1 MLDGD
6 GMAVTLAASN
16 SEARRTRVKFVG
28 ILHAGMV
35 LLAGA
40 AQGQERRFELDTM
53 QVSVGS
59 RAQPGLARMIRS
71 IEVLDRQQLARLPVH
86 TLQEALA
93 WMIGVDVLSRSPA
106 QADVAIRGSS
116 FEQVV
121 VLVDGVLVSDDQTG
135 HFDLDVAIPLE
146 SVERIEIL
154 RGSGSS
160 VYGPDAIGG
169 VINIVTSR
177 GASASR
183 ARVEAGTFSTVLA
196 EVDGGVSWMG
206 STFSAGASHAQ
217 SDGHR
222 SGTDYRNWIAR
233 ASGDV
238 ALAAGA
244 MELDVGVARRD
255 FGAAD
260 FYAPYNSYEETGTTQ
275 ASVRWQPAR
284 ANTRFS
290 IEPRLSFRR
299 HTDHFVLVR
308 DNPSVYENHHTNWR
322 LGAELTARYALRPLL
337 QLVTGATADWMD
349 LESTRLG
356 DIREER
362 GSVFGEIAAGNAQGF
377 ALISG
382 LRWDWHS
389 SYGSFLS
396 PSLAAGWRAA
406 PWLQLRASTDRGLR
420 APTWTERFYEDPA
433 NLGNPDLEAEE
444 FWSAEFGFSVAPAAR
459 TTIDVSAF
467 VRRATN
473 LIDWVK
479 PADSLATSPWQI
491 TNIERATFRGFELTA
506 STRLSGVTAR
516 LRATALSFTDDD
528 GAGLV
533 SKYALRPVTQAI
545 SAEAIVP
552 LPAGLSLAARLGQSR
567 RAGEAAY
574 ALADAMLSWRYRNL
588 TMYVD
593 GTNLTDSDY
602 LDVSAKRAMGRA
614 FHVGIRLGP
623 AAEGAAGR

>member
-1 MLDGD
+1 
-6 GMAVTLAASN
+6 
-16 SEARRTRVKFVG
+16 
-28 ILHAGMV
+28 MV
-35 LLAGA
+35 LLASA

-53 QVSVGS
+53 KISVGS

-71 IEVLDRQQLARLPVH
+71 IEVLDRQQLARFPMRTLP
-86 TLQEALA
+86 EALA
-93 WMIGVDVLSRSPA
+93 WMMGVDVLARSPA
-106 QADVAIRGSS
+106 QADVSVRGSS

-121 VLVDGVLVSDDQTG
+121 VLVDGVPVSDDQTG

-146 SVERIEIL
+146 SVERIEVL

-169 VINIVTSR
+169 VINIVTLR
-177 GASASR
+177 GASSTR
-183 ARVEAGTFSTVLA
+183 ARVEAGTFNTVLA
-196 EVDGGVSWMG
+196 EMDGGVSWTG
-206 STFSAGASHAQ
+206 SSLSAGASHAQ
-217 SDGHR
+217 SEGHR
-222 SGTDYRNWIAR
+222 SGTDYRHWIGR

-238 ALAAGA
+238 GLAAGTLQ
-244 MELDVGVARRD
+244 LDVGVARRD

-260 FYAPYNSYEETGTTQ
+260 FYAPYNSYEETTTTHGF
-275 ASVRWQPAR
+275 VRWRPAR

-322 LGAELTARYALRPLL
+322 AGAELTARYALRPLL
-337 QLVTGATADWMD
+337 QLATGATADWMD

-362 GSVFGEIAAGNAQGF
+362 GSLFAEIASGDAQRF
-377 ALISG
+377 AITSG
-382 LRWDWHS
+382 LRLDWHS
-389 SYGSFLS
+389 SYGSFVS

-406 PWLQLRASTDRGLR
+406 PWLQLRAAADRGLR

-444 FWSAEFGFSVAPAAR
+444 FWSAEFGVSVAPATQ
-459 TTIDVSAF
+459 TTIDLSSF

-473 LIDWVK
+473 LIDWIK
-479 PADSLATSPWQI
+479 PVDSPATTPWQI
-491 TNIERATFRGFELTA
+491 ANIERATFRGIEMTA
-506 STRLSGVTAR
+506 ATRLSGFTAR

-528 GAGLV
+528 GSGLV

-545 SAEAIVP
+545 SAEATLP
-552 LPAGLSLAARLGQSR
+552 LPAGLSLAARLGHSR
-567 RAGEAAY
+567 RAGQAAWI
-574 ALADAMLSWRYRNL
+574 LADAMLSWRYRYL

-593 GTNLTDSDY
+593 ATNLTDSDY
-602 LDVSAKRAMGRA
+602 LDVSARRAMGRA
-614 FHVGIRLGP
+614 FHAGIRLGP
-623 AAEGAAGR
+623 TAATGGN